1 MSTPRRRF
9 LSWLGSASV
18 LTLGT
23 RNLKALG
30 SAEAGQPYPT
40 PITDEFDLSWV
51 SRVAGKHKAVFDSP
65 EISEGAGLVRA
76 VAWCDHYKE
85 VFGTERGDMSP
96 VLVLRH
102 SAIPLVMK
110 DAYWSRFEI
119 GKRSKMKGEGKKW
132 LTVNPISAASLPT
145 TASAGRRKYMLEP
158 FIEAGG
164 IVLACGWA
172 FSQVVSDYRK
182 EDKSDQAT
190 ARAAALSDLIPG
202 VIIQPNGIF
211 AVIRA
216 QEAGCSFVAAS

>member
-9 LSWLGSASV
+9 LTWLGTAS
-18 LTLGT
+18 
-23 RNLKALG
+23 ALG
-30 SAEAGQPYPT
+30 LSSRTLAGQPSSAPEYPT
-40 PITDEFDLSWV
+40 AITDDYDLSWV
-51 SRVAGKHKAVFDSP
+51 ARVTGKHKAVFDSP
-65 EISEGAGLVRA
+65 EIAEGAGLVRA

-110 DAYWSRFEI
+110 DAYWNRFEI
-119 GKRSKMKGEGKKW
+119 GKRSKMKGENKKW
-132 LTVNPISAASLPT
+132 LTTNPISAASLPA
-145 TASAGRRKYMLEP
+145 TASAGRRKYMIEP

-172 FSQVVSDYRK
+172 FGQVVSDYRK
-182 EDKSDQAT
+182 ADKSDQAT
-190 ARAAALSDLIPG
+190 ARAAALVDLIPG

>member
-1 MSTPRRRF
+1 MTPRRRF
-9 LSWLGSASV
+9 LSWLGAASALS
-18 LTLGT
+18 LTT
-23 RNLKALG
+23 RALE
-30 SAEAGQPYPT
+30 AEVSTGPDRRHPA
-40 PITDEFDLSWV
+40 PITDDYDVSWV
-51 SRVAGKHKAVFDSP
+51 ARVTGKHKAVFDSP
-65 EISEGAGLVRA
+65 EIAEGAALFRA

-85 VFGTERGDMSP
+85 VYGTERGDMSP

-110 DAYWSRFEI
+110 DAYWSRFDI
-119 GKRSKMKGEGKKW
+119 GKRNKMKGEDKKW
-132 LTVNPISAASLPT
+132 MTTNPISAASLPES
-145 TASAGRRKYMLEP
+145 ASAGRRKYLLEP
-158 FIEAGG
+158 FMEAGG

-172 FSQVVSDYRK
+172 FGQVVSDYRK

-190 ARAAALSDLIPG
+190 ARTAALADLIPG